1 MVELTEQEVRCQ
13 NLLKIYNE
21 SENKI
26 KSEAM
31 VNRAYIDKTSKM
43 TIEEKVNAQKNSI
56 KTEITNINPR
66 FKEGSKNY
74 DSTEKLITETLE
86 NYEKTLIELS
96 EFYDRK
102 IEQLILSKVE
112 LEASLM
118 GAILNEEYLAHR
130 ITKKSDQKENDR
142 VKKSVKENIK
152 SVLEKL
158 RFKKENKREV
168 DPKMIANMLDVQ
180 DIAVEIEQKMTDR
193 VEKSI
198 QDKKDNKDFISNV
211 EKEIAM
217 INSEIDRIN
226 DGKKNAIKDAMEVG
240 NKELSINICKP
251 KMFKKITRFFISR
264 FNTAKVVKT
273 SIIDPLN
280 LRIESFKNNE
290 LVSMKG

>member
-13 NLLKIYNE
+13 NLFKIYNE
-21 SENKI
+21 SESRI

-31 VNRAYIDKTSKM
+31 VNRAYIDKTSQT
-43 TIEEKVNAQKNSI
+43 TIAEKVNAQMNSI
-56 KTEITNINPR
+56 KAEINNINPR

-74 DSTEKLITETLE
+74 DSTEKLVTETLE
-86 NYEKTLIELS
+86 NYENVLVELS

-102 IEQLILSKVE
+102 IEQLILRKVE

-118 GAILNEEYLAHR
+118 GAILNEEYLANK
-130 ITKKSDQKENDR
+130 IIKKSNQKENDK

-158 RFKKENKREV
+158 KFKKENKKEV
-168 DPKMIANMLDVQ
+168 DPKMIANMMDGQ
-180 DIAVEIEQKMTDR
+180 DIAVELEQKLTDR
-193 VEKSI
+193 VEKTI
-198 QDKKDNKDFISNV
+198 QDKNNNKEFISNV
-211 EKEIAM
+211 EKEILM
-217 INSEIDRIN
+217 INTEIDRIN
-226 DGKKNAIKDAMEVG
+226 ERKKKAIYDAMEAG

-264 FNTAKVVKT
+264 FNTAKVVQT